1 MRSSFIRVFIGLA
14 FGMFPAALVAQ
25 HDDHAA
31 APAASRPVIYWD
43 RSPAVLRYQLGRLSN
58 PQLLSLELTP
68 PEPKFAPGYLA
79 IMTRPGISATNRL
92 KAATALA
99 GARQTSVV
107 AALLEAVRELKD
119 EDAPVLNDLAR
130 LLTARP
136 AADLSNE
143 SDALRQA
150 AAGENPDRVR
160 VAALAALATSLEPE
174 PVRALVRESD
184 AGPRHL
190 MRALPFV
197 PEGGRRS
204 AYFEEARRLLGAEAD
219 DEARDVAAAALGFMP
234 GRATEAFEALAAMI
248 AEGRS
253 VLAGAQALAMIPR
266 EQWPAA
272 GREELTDHLLE
283 FARSVP
289 ETERTAPAYLD
300 LIQCGTD
307 LASTL
312 PKDAASAIRRS
323 FRGLGVQ
330 VVRLRALYEKM
341 LFDKVLLVV
350 EAGKPVELLLENPDA
365 MPHNWLLLT
374 PGPVEEVGQAAEKL
388 GATLDGQG
396 RAFVPDSPR
405 ILAAT
410 KLLNSGESERLRF
423 SAPEAP
429 GDYPYIC
436 SFPGHWLRMRGVL
449 RVVPDLEVYL
459 ASAPAEPAAP
469 VFHEWTVDE
478 LEPELPQLAS
488 GADPG
493 RGREF
498 FSSAGCAGCHRLG
511 DAGVDYGPTLN
522 GVFARWKDDARSVLR
537 EILEPATTIDPRYQ
551 AFTFEKADGDSFTG
565 FLVAEE
571 GDTLT
576 IQIGPGEA
584 GLLKLSKRDLA
595 GRAPHPGSLM
605 PGGLLNTLSAGQI
618 LDLLAYLKAGGEP
631 ARAGA
636 KP

>member
-31 APAASRPVIYWD
+31 APAPSRPVIYWD

-79 IMTRPGISATNRL
+79 IMTRPGLSATNRL

-99 GARQTSVV
+99 GVRRTSVV

-119 EDAPVLNDLAR
+119 EDAPVFNDLAR

-150 AAGENPDRVR
+150 AAGDSPDPVR

-219 DEARDVAAAALGFMP
+219 DEARDAAAAALGLMP

-248 AEGRS
+248 TEGRS

-266 EQWPAA
+266 EQWPAS
-272 GREELTDHLLE
+272 GREQLTGRLLE

-289 ETERTAPAYLD
+289 ETERTSAAYLD

-307 LASTL
+307 LASAL
-312 PKDAASAIRRS
+312 SKDAASAIRRS

-341 LFDKVLLVV
+341 LFDQSLLIV
-350 EAGKPVELLLENPDA
+350 EAGKPVELRLENPDA

-449 RVVPDLEVYL
+449 RVVPDLEAYL
-459 ASAPAEPAAP
+459 ASAPAEPEAP

-478 LEPELPQLAS
+478 LEPELPQLSS
-488 GADPG
+488 GGDPG

-511 DAGVDYGPTLN
+511 DAGVDYGPTLD

-571 GDTLT
+571 EGTLT
-576 IQIGPGEA
+576 VQIGPGEA
-584 GLLKLSKRDLA
+584 GLQKISKRDLA

-605 PGGLLNTLSAGQI
+605 PGGLLNTLNAGQI
-618 LDLLAYLKAGGEP
+618 LDLLAYIKAGAQP
-631 ARAGA
+631 
-636 KP
+636 